1 MEISL
6 DSAAGLVAAPQSFA
20 EAYRDYVQRVARWA
34 VCLGGADGDVEEV
47 VQEVFLVVSR
57 KLTSFRGE
65 ATFATWLFQITRRIV
80 ANQRRRSRWR
90 QLWAGGDEE
99 LEQMAWPGLD
109 PSAELERR
117 YITATFQ
124 RALDRLPEK
133 YRTVLV
139 LYELD
144 GLSTQ
149 AIAELCQRNQSTIKV
164 QLARA
169 RERFLAAY
177 HRLIQQQAARN
188 GVGLA
193 EIADKVLRTEPG
205 SADLASTLRTGGKR
219 S

>member
-6 DSAAGLVAAPQSFA
+6 DTAAGLVAAPQSFA
-20 EAYRDYVQRVARWA
+20 AAYREYVQRVARWA
-34 VCLGGADGDVEEV
+34 VCLGGGDCDVEEV

-57 KLTSFRGE
+57 KLGTFRGE
-65 ATFATWLFQITRRIV
+65 STFATWLFQITRRIA

-90 QLWAGGDEE
+90 QLWAGGDAE

-117 YITATFQ
+117 YIAAAFQ

-177 HRLIQQQAARN
+177 HRLIGQHAQW
-188 GVGLA
+188 GESGLA
-193 EIADKVLRTEPG
+193 ELADKVLCTDPDP
-205 SADLASTLRTGGKR
+205 ADRAPTLRTGRKR
-219 S
+219 P